1 MKHVIISIIT
11 LLFYTSTF
19 SQNDSIVLKEPRLNL
34 LFLDHN
40 NQPINKTILLKS
52 RGNEIAL
59 EVKSDENGKIDVL
72 IPTDNTYVVYLIDSD
87 SIPKEEKKESVTKT
101 STKNSDFISVLGSLL
116 SLITKSNQ
124 N

>member
-72 IPTDNTYVVYLIDSD
+72 IPTDNTYVIYLIDSD
-87 SIPKEEKKESVTKT
+87 AIPKEEKKESVTKT